1 MKNPVLYYGVIALG
15 VIALVVGIV
24 YLTGS
29 LGPHQVRGITGI
41 VVGAILLIA
50 GVAGIFMT
58 RTSNAGV
65 R

>member
-29 LGPHQVRGITGI
+29 LGPHQTRGITGV

-50 GVAGIFMT
+50 GVAGMFMT
-58 RTSNAGV
+58 RTSNAGAK
-65 R
+65 

>member
-29 LGPHQVRGITGI
+29 LGSHPTRAIAGI
-41 VVGAILLIA
+41 VVGVILLIA
-50 GVAGIFMT
+50 GVAGMFMT
-58 RTSNAGV
+58 RASNASA

>member
-15 VIALVVGIV
+15 VIALAVGII

-29 LGPHQVRGITGI
+29 LGAHPTRGIVAL
-41 VVGAILLIA
+41 VVGVILLIA
-50 GVAGIFMT
+50 GVVGIFMS
-58 RTSNAGV
+58 RTSNAGM

>member
-50 GVAGIFMT
+50 GVAGMFMT
-58 RTSNAGV
+58 RTSNAGA